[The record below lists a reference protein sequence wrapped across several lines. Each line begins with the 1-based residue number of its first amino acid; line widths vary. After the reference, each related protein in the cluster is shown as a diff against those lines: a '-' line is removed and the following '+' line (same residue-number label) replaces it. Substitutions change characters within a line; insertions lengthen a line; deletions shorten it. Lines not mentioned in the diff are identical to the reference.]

1 MQKHISKMNNTESKN
16 KNDTAMFGAANVDI
30 AQRKLFLEQ
39 KLRESKEEQRL
50 EEYLRQRL
58 IETGWKDE
66 LKNHCKEIIRR
77 KGLEKVTVEELVEEL
92 TLKGKQTVP
101 LAIKEELL
109 AKIKTYFE
117 DEGFI

>member
-1 MQKHISKMNNTESKN
+1 M
-16 KNDTAMFGAANVDI
+16 DI

-39 KLRESKEEQRL
+39 KMRESREEARL

-58 IETGWKDE
+58 IEIGWKDE
-66 LKNHCKEIIRR
+66 LKNHCKEVIRR
-77 KGLEKVTVEELVEEL
+77 KGLEKVTIEELVEEL
-92 TLKGKQTVP
+92 TLKGKSTVP
-101 LAIKEELL
+101 LQIKEELL

>member
-1 MQKHISKMNNTESKN
+1 MYN
-16 KNDTAMFGAANVDI
+16 AANVDI

-39 KLRESKEEQRL
+39 KLRESREEQRL

-58 IETGWKDE
+58 IEVGWKDE
-66 LKNHCKEIIRR
+66 LKNHCKGRLLLILDIIRR

-92 TLKGKQTVP
+92 TAKGKQTVP
-101 LAIKEELL
+101 LQIKEELL
-109 AKIKTYFE
+109 GKIKTYFE

>member
-1 MQKHISKMNNTESKN
+1 MLSRSSAN
-16 KNDTAMFGAANVDI
+16 KGQINAANVDI

-39 KLRESKEEQRL
+39 KLRESREEQRL

-58 IETGWKDE
+58 IECGWKDE
-66 LKNHCKEIIRR
+66 LKNHCKGISTVHPDMIRR
-77 KGLEKVTVEELVEEL
+77 KGLEKVTVEELVEDL
-92 TLKGKQTVP
+92 TIKGKSTVP
-101 LAIKEELL
+101 LKIKEELL

>member
-1 MQKHISKMNNTESKN
+1 M
-16 KNDTAMFGAANVDI
+16 DI

-39 KLRESKEEQRL
+39 KLRETGEEKRI

-58 IETGWKDE
+58 ISVGWKDE
-66 LKNHCKEIIRR
+66 LKAHCKEVIRR
-77 KGLEKVTVEELVEEL
+77 KGLEKVSVEELVEEL
-92 TLKGKQTVP
+92 TIKGKSSVP

-109 AKIKTYFE
+109 AKIKTYFL